1 MITVS
6 NFLKKD
12 NNNLDLLRII
22 CAMLVIYGHSFT
34 LAERGG
40 AKDLVSHLF
49 PFSSSGSVAVKVFFF
64 ISGMLVTASLL
75 KSQSALQFVIS
86 RSLRILPA
94 YIFVVLSSAIIIG
107 PLFTNLPVLEYFKQ
121 NQVSNYIIKNI
132 GMDIQYF
139 LPGVFSSSIYKPVIN
154 GSLWTIPFE
163 ISSYICLLALFMI
176 TKLKNKATTNLV
188 CLIII
193 SSAILPGWQS
203 FFTGSDINTIY
214 HLPACFA
221 LGVLYATNQE
231 TIYVSKEIPIG
242 FFLLYFVIPNKPLS
256 EMMFYFGVCTLSIYL
271 ASVRQIIS
279 MKLKKDISY
288 GVYLWGFVVQQVVYN
303 IAPKINIYTNIVLSI
318 LITCFIALISFVFIE
333 RPAINFSRSLRK
345 PKVLD
350 DYSERAP

>member
-34 LAERGG
+34 LADRGG
-40 AKDLVSHLF
+40 AKDLISHFF

-75 KSQSALQFVIS
+75 KSHSALQFVIS

-107 PLFTNLPVLEYFKQ
+107 PIFTDLPILEYFKQ
-121 NQVSNYIIKNI
+121 TQVCNYIIKNL

-163 ISSYICLLALFMI
+163 ISSYICLLAIFMI
-176 TKLKNKATTNLV
+176 TKLKNKTITNLA
-188 CLIII
+188 CIIII
-193 SSAILPGWQS
+193 SSSIIPGWQS
-203 FFTGSDINTIY
+203 FFTGSNINTIY
-214 HLPACFA
+214 HLPSCFA

-231 TIYVSKEIPIG
+231 SIYVSKEIPIG
-242 FFLLYFVIPNKPLS
+242 LFLLYFMMPNKQLS
-256 EMMFYFGVCTLSIYL
+256 EMMFYFSICTLSIYL
-271 ASVRQIIS
+271 VSGRRIIS

-288 GVYLWGFVVQQVVYN
+288 GIYLWGFVVQQIIYSVK
-303 IAPKINIYTNIVLSI
+303 PDLNIYVNISI
-318 LITCFIALISFVFIE
+318 SIFITVTIATISFILIE
-333 RPAINFSRSLRK
+333 RPAMELSVSIRKRLINNK
-345 PKVLD
+345 
-350 DYSERAP
+350 